1 MARKKTKKKTSASK
15 TARRVSGKRL
25 TQGLATLALILNVVF
40 PGIGSLIG
48 GKLKTG
54 VLQIILIATV
64 IFFFPYARE
73 IGIVAWIGAIIWGIV
88 TGVQMIKE
96 SV

>member
-1 MARKKTKKKTSASK
+1 MVKKKTKKKTVTSK
-15 TARRVSGKRL
+15 TAKKVSGKRL

-48 GKLKTG
+48 RRFKTG
-54 VLQIILIATV
+54 VLQIVLIAAV
-64 IFFFPYARE
+64 IFFFPYN
-73 IGIVAWIGAIIWGIV
+73 IGIVVWIGTIIWGIV
-88 TGVQMIKE
+88 TGVQMVKE